1 MINID
6 MNQEVWYDNK
16 VVKFIK
22 ESDEC
27 GGMSIIEI
35 NGKKTHAYTKG
46 IYTLEQISNM
56 FTKETPLAFVGQ
68 GKAGIIDKLIQ
79 KENSLDSDVE
89 ELFKS
94 KRIFHTNNMNFSHK
108 EYNTVRQALQPKSIS
123 DEEIK
128 VLFDAIRN
136 QPNAHSIYLGKEKL
150 LEILLRPLEQ
160 AFINMQEELINK
172 RSRLKMEEQEKG
184 IVLKERNYHKSK
196 LEKAREEVTN
206 MMIEFDEMGFEVTTT
221 TPNTIQ
227 EIKKRYFAPIN
238 NILGDEKNE

>member
-27 GGMSIIEI
+27 GGISIIEI

-56 FTKETPLAFVGQ
+56 FTKETPLDSEIEGMFKTKYTGFDDK
-68 GKAGIIDKLIQ
+68 GKILLAYSSEQI
-79 KENSLDSDVE
+79 
-89 ELFKS
+89 
-94 KRIFHTNNMNFSHK
+94 
-108 EYNTVRQALQPKSIS
+108 NTIRLALQPKSIG

-128 VLFDAIRN
+128 GILEGLIEISTLRKNDI
-136 QPNAHSIYLGKEKL
+136 IGDMLGSFTKL
-150 LEILLRPLEQ
+150 KQHI
-160 AFINMQEELINK
+160 INMQEENRGYLMQVTEYGYADMQK
-172 RSRLKMEEQEKG
+172 KD
-184 IVLKERNYHKSK
+184 K

-227 EIKKRYFAPIN
+227 EIKERYFAPIN